1 MTKEDAESSRFRLT
15 PGPCPRNTGERG
27 VAMYYLSKL
36 FGHPLFGGVL
46 KPTPITPSRETAT
59 MSPTLQSLGIDRL
72 SLDQRVVLA
81 EEIWESIAL
90 EAERLPLT
98 EAQKQDLQRRLAV
111 YEANRRAGSTWEQV
125 KTRLRES

>member
-1 MTKEDAESSRFRLT
+1 
-15 PGPCPRNTGERG
+15 
-27 VAMYYLSKL
+27 
-36 FGHPLFGGVL
+36 
-46 KPTPITPSRETAT
+46 

-111 YEANRRAGSTWEQV
+111 YEANRHAGSTWEQV
-125 KTRLRES
+125 KTRLQES